1 MCLPFLISWTL
12 THCLMTGFG
21 CLAPNSTFFSAAPL
35 TWEVTS
41 KGLAFMALPKWAFL
55 YCLSRFCLIGDYR
68 ASWQYKDQDTCPNCW
83 HHYLWIIKL
92 SKSSHTAL
100 VVKNMPADAGDIRDA
115 GSIPGSGRSPGGEH
129 GNPLQYSCLEN
140 PMDRGAWLATVHGV
154 TESDTTKA
162 T

>member
-12 THCLMTGFG
+12 THYLMTGFG
-21 CLAPNSTFFSAAPL
+21 CLAPNSMFFSAAPL

-55 YCLSRFCLIGDYR
+55 YCLSHFCLIGDYR

-83 HHYLWIIKL
+83 HHNLWIIKL

-115 GSIPGSGRSPGGEH
+115 GSIPGLGRFPWRRTWQPTPVFFPGKSHGQRNLTGYSPQGCEEYEH
-129 GNPLQYSCLEN
+129 
-140 PMDRGAWLATVHGV
+140 D
-154 TESDTTKA
+154 
-162 T
+162 